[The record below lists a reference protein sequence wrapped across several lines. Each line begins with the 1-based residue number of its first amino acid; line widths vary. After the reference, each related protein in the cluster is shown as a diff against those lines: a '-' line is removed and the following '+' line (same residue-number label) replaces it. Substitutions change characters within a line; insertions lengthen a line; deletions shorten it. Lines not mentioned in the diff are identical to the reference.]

1 MTITPRRPLP
11 TTALLLAAPVGE
23 AVGVVDGA
31 SVDDGGTTLVLIVV
45 DGASVELGA
54 AVVNSTEVVEDSFVG
69 VGLALAEDDWVEDLD
84 EVGVGVET

>member
-1 MTITPRRPLP
+1 MTMAPRRPLP

-54 AVVNSTEVVEDSFVG
+54 AVVDSTEVVEDSFVG
-69 VGLALAEDDWVEDLD
+69 VGLALAEDD
-84 EVGVGVET
+84 